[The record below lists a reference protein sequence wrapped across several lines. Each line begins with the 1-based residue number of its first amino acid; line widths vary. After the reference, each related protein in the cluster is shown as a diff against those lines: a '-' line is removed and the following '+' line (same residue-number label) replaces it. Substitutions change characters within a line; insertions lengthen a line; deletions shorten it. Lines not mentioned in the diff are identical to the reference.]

1 MLELNIT
8 VSLTPNEPSEENV
21 KKESH
26 KARSL
31 IAFPENYVVVDL
43 ETTGISADYDDIIE
57 FGAVKVID
65 NEIVDELS
73 VLCNPGYEIDEYIE
87 ALTGITNEML
97 ADAPSAEYG
106 FGKLSEFIGDLPMVT
121 YTRFD
126 SLFLRIQFDFE
137 HPYVDL
143 FRLFKRITPEMKHH
157 RLRDMCEF
165 YSIENETAHR
175 AVSDCKATHNCFVAL
190 KNNAIEKY
198 GSLEGFASLWKPKHY
213 SIKDIQSNAIE
224 IDTANPFYGK
234 VCVFTGA
241 LERMT
246 RAEAAQLVANL
257 GGICADGVTKKTN
270 FLILGNNDYCPTI
283 KDGKSSKHKKAE
295 KLKLEGHDIE
305 IMPESLFY
313 ELIEN

>member
-1 MLELNIT
+1 MND
-8 VSLTPNEPSEENV
+8 
-21 KKESH
+21 SH

-31 IAFPENYVVVDL
+31 IAFPDSYVVVDL
-43 ETTGISADYDDIIE
+43 ETTGVSAEYDDIIE
-57 FGAVKVID
+57 FGAIKVVD
-65 NEIVDELS
+65 NEIIDEFS
-73 VLCNPGYEIDEYIE
+73 ILCNPGYEIDEYIE
-87 ALTGITNEML
+87 TLTGITNEML
-97 ADAPSAEYG
+97 TDAPSAEYG
-106 FGKLSEFIGDLPMVT
+106 FGKLTEFIVDLPMVT

-126 SLFLRIQFDFE
+126 SLFLRKKFDFE
-137 HPYVDL
+137 HPYIDL
-143 FRLFKRITPEMKHH
+143 FRLFKRMTPEMKHH

-165 YSIENETAHR
+165 YNITNETAHR
-175 AVSDCKATHNCFVAL
+175 AVSDCKATHYCFAAL

-198 GSLEGFASLWKPKHY
+198 GSLEAFSSLWKPVTY
-213 SIKDIQSNAIE
+213 SIKDIQSNAVE
-224 IDTANPFYGK
+224 IDTTNPFYNK

-257 GGICADGVTKKTN
+257 GGICADGITKKTN
-270 FLILGNNDYCPTI
+270 YLILGNNDYCPLI

-295 KLKLEGHDIE
+295 KMKLEGHDIE